1 MYLHSHKVPSAAASC
16 CHGGREFSIAVVKE
30 DFTQESEFKL
40 GQEEWINLEVPSEG
54 WRAFQGRKELTI

>member
-1 MYLHSHKVPSAAASC
+1 MYLHPHEVPSAAASC
-16 CHGGREFSIAVVKE
+16 CHGGRKFSVTVVRE

-40 GQEEWINLEVPSEG
+40 GQEKWINLEVQSEG